1 MFSCCMVVYLTY
13 MLSECLCPLMSDY
26 MIVVELR
33 HGEFKTAVKIMKCG
47 GLEDYIDSELS
58 LSSVELYN

>member
-33 HGEFKTAVKIMKCG
+33 HAKFKTAFKIMSFG
-47 GLEDYIDSELS
+47 GLEDSRDLE
-58 LSSVELYN
+58 